1 MKKKVSKK
9 NTPTLAS
16 MAILFK
22 KRRFKKPKG
31 CAKVYMS
38 GFNDAKKRY
47 KK

>member
-1 MKKKVSKK
+1 MKKQSQQK
-9 NTPTLAS
+9 NIPTLAS